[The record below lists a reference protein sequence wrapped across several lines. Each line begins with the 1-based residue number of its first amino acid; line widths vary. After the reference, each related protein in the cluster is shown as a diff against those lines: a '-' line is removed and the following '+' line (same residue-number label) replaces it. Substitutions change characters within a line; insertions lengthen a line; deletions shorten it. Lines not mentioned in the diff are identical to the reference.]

1 VEMLQPAA
9 ANRRGARHEAEAG
22 YWTKAMGRG
31 RSATTTALMEA
42 ARNILATIQPCS
54 VRAVAY
60 QLFTRGL
67 IPSMEKRR

>member
-1 VEMLQPAA
+1 
-9 ANRRGARHEAEAG
+9 
-22 YWTKAMGRG
+22 
-31 RSATTTALMEA
+31 MEA